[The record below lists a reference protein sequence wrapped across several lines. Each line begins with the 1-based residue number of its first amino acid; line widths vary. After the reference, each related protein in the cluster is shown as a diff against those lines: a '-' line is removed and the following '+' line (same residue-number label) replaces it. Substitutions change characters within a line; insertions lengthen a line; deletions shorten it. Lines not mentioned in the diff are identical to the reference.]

1 MEISFCAF
9 FAFLWSQ
16 YFCDQKRRA
25 LFATEPF
32 RLSICQNTLALDDLH
47 TRIELDVEDA
57 LIDLLVLF

>member
-1 MEISFCAF
+1 MRF
-9 FAFLWSQ
+9 FVA
-16 YFCDQKRRA
+16 QKGRA